1 MSSYGK
7 PTAICDGKNFFVDPD
22 WWESL
27 SPEER
32 KGVRLHG
39 DLHIKIA
46 DRLRSRGAVLCRC
59 GRKPAV
65 TMVDRDSGIEVPVC
79 AVCMFSGFSA
89 E

>member
-27 SPEER
+27 SPKER
-32 KGVRLHG
+32 EGVRLHEKM
-39 DLHIKIA
+39 HIA
-46 DRLRSRGAVLCRC
+46 AAEWMR
-59 GRKPAV
+59 RK
-65 TMVDRDSGIEVPVC
+65 GEK
-79 AVCMFSGFSA
+79 